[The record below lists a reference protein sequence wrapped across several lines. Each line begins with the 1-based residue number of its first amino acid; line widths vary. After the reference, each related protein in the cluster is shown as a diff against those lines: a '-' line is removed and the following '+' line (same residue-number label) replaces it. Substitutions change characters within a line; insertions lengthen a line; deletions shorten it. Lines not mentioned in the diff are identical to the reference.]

1 MAANLREP
9 FGSLDLDK
17 DGFIPMDE
25 WLTALRMKAET
36 EGAKG
41 RRLPPALTGSFPEP
55 VRAGRR
61 RQALPDSGVASGRA
75 PQCGEGLPPP
85 NSASLAVRRSPRGGG
100 YLFCGVLRA
109 VLRGMCSAAWE
120 QALLPEVEPEGHERQ
135 RRNQEQNI
143 TAMEPPDAVAVT
155 GSRWHGRCVPSLTR
169 MGGRCSPT
177 PGRCSPCG

>member
-135 RRNQEQNI
+135 RRNQEQNDHGHGASRCSGSYGI
-143 TAMEPPDAVAVT
+143 AVARALCTKPDPNGWPVLA
-155 GSRWHGRCVPSLTR
+155 H
-169 MGGRCSPT
+169 
-177 PGRCSPCG
+177 PGTL